1 MIPTADFMYNYDYAK
16 RLYKGDGDFEDIW
29 RRIVGLGADFE
40 KIYEEYIGRI
50 LKSIEKY
57 SGYSWE
63 SQAEEFLQI
72 YVVDSAPSF
81 AHPLTLSISDDPVAM
96 LEDFIYQLANR
107 NMYFGFKTDE
117 LKKKCLKLVVDY
129 VMQDLDLKKV
139 AKSDWDLYHKT
150 IKQYLR
156 K

>member
-1 MIPTADFMYNYDYAK
+1 
-16 RLYKGDGDFEDIW
+16 
-29 RRIVGLGADFE
+29 
-40 KIYEEYIGRI
+40 
-50 LKSIEKY
+50 
-57 SGYSWE
+57 
-63 SQAEEFLQI
+63 
-72 YVVDSAPSF
+72 PSF